1 MSLSGDIIS
10 DMELDASIEAIG
22 EIAGSINLDG
32 SGSTP
37 TITASATVSPDPGIP
52 ACDVVKT
59 GTDEYPNFAFNFSGL
74 KGEPGEQGVPGQN
87 GQNGADGSDGI
98 TPNLTATASVGAST
112 GTPAVTVTRTG
123 TDENPNFYFQ
133 FDNLKGEQG
142 IQGIQGETGSQGAP
156 GTVPNLSASAS
167 VTNTS
172 GVPTVT
178 VTRTGSDAN
187 PNFDFAFENLK
198 GEQGIQGIP
207 GQNGQNGADGSDGVT
222 PIISATASVDD
233 AVGIPNVVITRSG
246 TDAAPNYD
254 FAFHNLKGTQG
265 NPGQGV
271 PSGGATGQVLAKQ
284 SATDYDADWESLVVP
299 STAAEISFDNTGT
312 GMTATDV
319 QDAVTELKS
328 NLTDLENYSTDE
340 VVCGKWIDGK
350 TLYKKTL
357 TTTITSTTQRAE
369 IEISSLNVDKVVSIE
384 GIAFQGNYARPIIS
398 SYRAHT
404 QTSSAP
410 SELSDVYFDKGSSR
424 KTLVII
430 ASGVNLGNCYI
441 TIKYTKE

>member
-37 TITASATVSPDPGIP
+37 TITASAIVSPDPGIP

-59 GTDEYPNFAFNFSGL
+59 GTDEYPNFTFNFSGL
-74 KGEPGEQGVPGQN
+74 KGEQGSQGIPGQDGEN
-87 GQNGADGSDGI
+87 GSDGI
-98 TPNLTATASVGAST
+98 TPVISASASASNTT
-112 GTPAVTVTRTG
+112 GVPAVTVTKTG
-123 TDENPNFYFQ
+123 TD
-133 FDNLKGEQG
+133 
-142 IQGIQGETGSQGAP
+142 A
-156 GTVPNLSASAS
+156 A
-167 VTNTS
+167 
-172 GVPTVT
+172 
-178 VTRTGSDAN
+178 
-187 PNFDFAFENLK
+187 PNFDFYFENLK
-198 GEQGIQGIP
+198 GERGLPGPTGETGPQGPSGNDGVTPNITATGSVTNTTGVPSVTITKTGTDLAPTFDFAFTNIKGEQGVQ
-207 GQNGQNGADGSDGVT
+207 GEAGRNGADGADGEDGVT

-271 PSGGATGQVLAKQ
+271 PSGGTTGQVLAKQ
-284 SATDYDADWESLVVP
+284 SATDYDADWETLVVP

-328 NLTDLENYSTDE
+328 NLTGN
-340 VVCGKWIDGK
+340 
-350 TLYKKTL
+350 L
-357 TTTITSTTQRAE
+357 TFT
-369 IEISSLNVDKVVSIE
+369 
-384 GIAFQGNYARPIIS
+384 P
-398 SYRAHT
+398 
-404 QTSSAP
+404 
-410 SELSDVYFDKGSSR
+410 
-424 KTLVII
+424 
-430 ASGVNLGNCYI
+430 ASGVTVNYVALGAFNGVAYGSIECQLTVTANNWVTLGTFNINPPQAI
-441 TIKYTKE
+441 TVPVVRTGDGTYCGMVNISSNNNVRLYSKQALSNNSIAFTFVFAYNPT

>member
-10 DMELDASIEAIG
+10 DLELDASIEAIG

-52 ACDVVKT
+52 ACNVVKT
-59 GTDEYPNFAFNFSGL
+59 GTDEYPNFTFNFSGL
-74 KGEPGEQGVPGQN
+74 KGEQGSQGVPGQD
-87 GQNGADGSDGI
+87 GTDGADGV
-98 TPNLTATASVGAST
+98 TPNITATGSVTNTT
-112 GTPAVTVTRTG
+112 GTPSVTITKTG
-123 TDENPNFYFQ
+123 TDVAPNFDFAFVNIKGATGSAGPQ
-133 FDNLKGEQG
+133 GPQGVPGEQG
-142 IQGIQGETGSQGAP
+142 ADGVTPLI
-156 GTVPNLSASAS
+156 SATAS

-172 GVPTVT
+172 GVPSVT
-178 VTRTGSDAN
+178 VTKTGTDYT

-198 GEQGIQGIP
+198 GDTGAQGAP
-207 GQNGQNGADGSDGVT
+207 GANGADGADGVT

-271 PSGGATGQVLAKQ
+271 PSGGTTGQVLAKH
-284 SATDYDADWESLVVP
+284 SNTDYDTEWKSLTIP

-312 GMTATDV
+312 GMVATDV

-328 NLTDLENYSTDE
+328 NLTEYT
-340 VVCGKWIDGK
+340 
-350 TLYKKTL
+350 TLYYDANGTNG
-357 TTTITSTTQRAE
+357 T
-369 IEISSLNVDKVVSIE
+369 VV
-384 GIAFQGNYARPIIS
+384 
-398 SYRAHT
+398 
-404 QTSSAP
+404 
-410 SELSDVYFDKGSSR
+410 LSDSVSNYDYIKVFYNYGSYGGNSVEVSDYSKGFAITLPYMSSWQGTNYLQIHYKR
-424 KTLVII
+424 CD
-430 ASGVNLGNCYI
+430 AS
-441 TIKYTKE
+441 

>member
-328 NLTDLENYSTDE
+328 NLTELSSEIIVISCKTPTAANSEQTIYSDT
-340 VVCGKWIDGK
+340 
-350 TLYKKTL
+350 TLYNNYTLMGYSVNVGTSNIIWGYNNVVKEIMITKNVGIRMTVTVSAAANCDMFVFLHKK
-357 TTTITSTTQRAE
+357 S
-369 IEISSLNVDKVVSIE
+369 
-384 GIAFQGNYARPIIS
+384 
-398 SYRAHT
+398 
-404 QTSSAP
+404 
-410 SELSDVYFDKGSSR
+410 
-424 KTLVII
+424 
-430 ASGVNLGNCYI
+430 
-441 TIKYTKE
+441 

>member
-52 ACDVVKT
+52 ACNVVKT
-59 GTDEYPNFAFNFSGL
+59 GTDEYPNFTFNFSGL

-98 TPNLTATASVGAST
+98 TPNLTATASVGSST
-112 GTPAVTVTRTG
+112 GTPYVTVTRSG
-123 TDENPNFYFQ
+123 TAENPNFYFQ

-142 IQGIQGETGSQGAP
+142 EQGIQGETGSQGAP
-156 GTVPNLSASAS
+156 GTVPNVSASAS

-172 GVPTVT
+172 GIPTVT
-178 VTRTGSDAN
+178 VTRTGADAN

-198 GEQGIQGIP
+198 GEQGVQGIP

-222 PIISATASVDD
+222 PIVSATASVDD

-265 NPGQGV
+265 SPGQGV
-271 PSGGATGQVLAKQ
+271 PSGGTTGQVLAKQ
-284 SATDYDADWESLVVP
+284 SATDYDADWETLVVP

-328 NLTDLENYSTDE
+328 NLTEKASRNLTWKFSSPFSLSAEYDASSFWDEMNEIIIMVANNNTGTNASYYPIHYYKEMGTMTVVNGYGLGGNTFCQINFNSDTKKITMVDCRNGGTQYSPF
-340 VVCGKWIDGK
+340 VKFY
-350 TLYKKTL
+350 YK
-357 TTTITSTTQRAE
+357 
-369 IEISSLNVDKVVSIE
+369 
-384 GIAFQGNYARPIIS
+384 
-398 SYRAHT
+398 
-404 QTSSAP
+404 
-410 SELSDVYFDKGSSR
+410 
-424 KTLVII
+424 
-430 ASGVNLGNCYI
+430 
-441 TIKYTKE
+441 

>member
-1 MSLSGDIIS
+1 MSLSGDILS
-10 DMELDASIEAIG
+10 DMQMDASIEAIG

-52 ACDVVKT
+52 ACNVVKT

-74 KGEPGEQGVPGQN
+74 KGEPGEQGLPGQN

-112 GTPAVTVTRTG
+112 GTPAVTVTRIG

-142 IQGIQGETGSQGAP
+142 IQGEQGEPGSQGAP
-156 GTVPNLSASAS
+156 GSVPNVSASAS

-172 GVPTVT
+172 GTPAVT
-178 VTRTGSDAN
+178 VTRTGSDAA

-198 GEQGIQGIP
+198 GEQGIQGVP

-222 PIISATASVDD
+222 PIVSATASADNSY
-233 AVGIPNVVITRSG
+233 GIPNVVVTRSG
-246 TDAAPNYD
+246 TDVAPSFD
-254 FAFHNLKGTQG
+254 FAFHNIKGE
-265 NPGQGV
+265 PGTSGV
-271 PSGGATGQVLAKQ
+271 PAGGATGQVLAKE
-284 SATDYDADWESLVVP
+284 SNDDWDCDWQTLVIP
-299 STAAEISFDNTGT
+299 STAAEINFDNTGT

-328 NLTDLENYSTDE
+328 NLIQLLPNINSIYIRKQSGTFTNG
-340 VVCGKWIDGK
+340 VVTGLDCPSGFDSSSLVFFSAKYQNSVHPILTPGLSSATPPITTY
-350 TLYKKTL
+350 TLYG
-357 TTTITSTTQRAE
+357 S
-369 IEISSLNVDKVVSIE
+369 N
-384 GIAFQGNYARPIIS
+384 ARGG
-398 SYRAHT
+398 
-404 QTSSAP
+404 AP
-410 SELSDVYFDKGSSR
+410 LANGTYEWFELW
-424 KTLVII
+424 
-430 ASGVNLGNCYI
+430 VNL
-441 TIKYTKE
+441 ES

>member
-1 MSLSGDIIS
+1 MSLSGDILS
-10 DMELDASIEAIG
+10 DMQMDASIEAIG

-52 ACDVVKT
+52 ACNVVKT

-74 KGEPGEQGVPGQN
+74 KGEPGEQGLPGQN

-112 GTPAVTVTRTG
+112 GTPAVTVTRIG

-142 IQGIQGETGSQGAP
+142 IQGEQGEPGSQGAP
-156 GTVPNLSASAS
+156 GSVPNVSASAS

-172 GVPTVT
+172 GTPAVT
-178 VTRTGSDAN
+178 VTRTGSDAA

-198 GEQGIQGIP
+198 GEQGIQGVP

-222 PIISATASVDD
+222 PIVSATASADNSY
-233 AVGIPNVVITRSG
+233 GIPNVVVTRSG
-246 TDAAPNYD
+246 TDVAPSFD
-254 FAFHNLKGTQG
+254 FAFHNIKGE
-265 NPGQGV
+265 PGTSGV
-271 PSGGATGQVLAKQ
+271 PAGGATGQVLAKE
-284 SATDYDADWESLVVP
+284 SNDDWDCDWQTLVIP
-299 STAAEISFDNTGT
+299 STAAEINFDNTGT

-328 NLTDLENYSTDE
+328 NLTEFEPIDISDKFTTPFTKDYLKAFYYPQEKQVKVTFKITGCTTGSAVWLTIINLTDNTYKPIRDFMGVCYQPDTSKGMSTG
-340 VVCGKWIDGK
+340 V
-350 TLYKKTL
+350 YMPNN
-357 TTTITSTTQRAE
+357 TTTIQVFR
-369 IEISSLNVDKVVSIE
+369 ISSNI
-384 GIAFQGNYARPIIS
+384 GIYSGTFTYPI
-398 SYRAHT
+398 
-404 QTSSAP
+404 
-410 SELSDVYFDKGSSR
+410 D
-424 KTLVII
+424 
-430 ASGVNLGNCYI
+430 
-441 TIKYTKE
+441 

>member
-52 ACDVVKT
+52 ACEVVKT
-59 GTDEYPNFAFNFSGL
+59 GTDEYPNFTFNFSGL
-74 KGEPGEQGVPGQN
+74 KGEQGSQGIPGQDGEN
-87 GQNGADGSDGI
+87 GSDGI
-98 TPNLTATASVGAST
+98 TPVISASASASNTT
-112 GTPAVTVTRTG
+112 GVPAVTVTKTG
-123 TDENPNFYFQ
+123 TDAAPNFDFV
-133 FDNLKGEQG
+133 FENLKGERG
-142 IQGIQGETGSQGAP
+142 VAGPTGETGPQGP
-156 GTVPNLSASAS
+156 SGNDGVTPNITATGS
-167 VTNTS
+167 VTNTT
-172 GVPTVT
+172 GVPSVT
-178 VTRTGSDAN
+178 ITKTGTDLA
-187 PNFDFAFENLK
+187 PNFDFAFENIK
-198 GEQGIQGIP
+198 GEQGVQGEA
-207 GQNGQNGADGSDGVT
+207 GRNGSDGSDGVT

-271 PSGGATGQVLAKQ
+271 PSGGTTGQVLAKQ
-284 SATDYDADWESLVVP
+284 SSADYDADWESLTVP

-328 NLTDLENYSTDE
+328 NLTELI
-340 VVCGKWIDGK
+340 KI
-350 TLYKKTL
+350 KKL
-357 TTTITSTTQRAE
+357 SH
-369 IEISSLNVDKVVSIE
+369 N
-384 GIAFQGNYARPIIS
+384 F
-398 SYRAHT
+398 
-404 QTSSAP
+404 SALA
-410 SELSDVYFDKGSSR
+410 S
-424 KTLVII
+424 
-430 ASGVNLGNCYI
+430 SGVNWNAKDDTGFNETGYTPIGIIAFRTNDPKIFPVNISLNDSSAGMFIYNSNTSGKSGTFNYSILYI
-441 TIKYTKE
+441 KNGFLPS